1 MLSSIPLT
9 GLGWIE
15 LTYSGGDP
23 YGSHCGK
30 AGRVSRIFF
39 FCDSAAGDVSGCCMW
54 DIWLVC
60 SLSNSVIRI
69 CVVIMCLRQMSS
81 WDPLRMDHS
90 LHCPLI

>member
-1 MLSSIPLT
+1 M
-9 GLGWIE
+9 E
-15 LTYSGGDP
+15 LTYSGGAP

-60 SLSNSVIRI
+60 SLSNSVIRTCCSNNAFETDVKLGSI
-69 CVVIMCLRQMSS
+69 KNG
-81 WDPLRMDHS
+81 PLLALPTNIANHV
-90 LHCPLI
+90 LA